1 MCALQNSPSVTKQF
15 RPHGHMYLRQRKSN
29 ARKAKTIPRGH
40 VVTQRFH
47 LQFTPHYLQLNYEYQ
62 PARLQD

>member
-1 MCALQNSPSVTKQF
+1 
-15 RPHGHMYLRQRKSN
+15 MYLRQRKSN